1 MLDLTQ
7 TEPATRYQTFARH
20 DMDVLAR
27 LEHTAEPYRQSGYII
42 TSQAATSI
50 TLCQTQRSFSAPFY
64 VALRLIFWP
73 IALLYLGR
81 AFNRRERVVCLR
93 LTSQGVIEEDGYTLE
108 HARRERQHTAIFTS
122 ICLII
127 MLLAVMAVILINSR
141 RLNKSPDVTLQRSA
155 VEQRNAPAVPD
166 TRQALPIPPQ
176 AAKSIQPEGSR
187 AGSVSPDSVQGKAIL
202 AVIREHVED
211 EAEQKVVFKNI
222 SLKVQGEWALFRA
235 EMRGE
240 KGGKVSTY
248 PPEDGS
254 IDHPTSRVVALL
266 RVTQL
271 GWSVEAIDSSAT
283 KGSAAA
289 LRRVMPNAPPG
300 LFTTSEGQK

>member
-1 MLDLTQ
+1 MN
-7 TEPATRYQTFARH
+7 
-20 DMDVLAR
+20 VIAR
-27 LEHTAEPYRQSGYII
+27 LEQAAEPYRQRGYII

-50 TLCQTQRSFSAPFY
+50 TLCQTQRSFSTPLY

-73 IALLYLGR
+73 VALLYLGR

-93 LTSQGVIEEDGYTLE
+93 LTSQGMIEEDGYTLE
-108 HARRERQHTAIFTS
+108 HARHERQRMLIFMT
-122 ICLII
+122 ICLI
-127 MLLAVMAVILINSR
+127 MLLTVVAVILINSR
-141 RLNKSPDVTLQRSA
+141 RPSKSPVATLQLPT
-155 VEQRNAPAVPD
+155 VEQRNAPAVPG
-166 TRQALPIPPQ
+166 TRQTLPIPPP
-176 AAKSIQPEGSR
+176 AVKVVQPDASR
-187 AGSVSPDSVQGKAIL
+187 ASFASPDSVQGKAIL

-235 EMRGE
+235 EMRDE
-240 KGGKVSTY
+240 KGSKVSTY

-283 KGSAAA
+283 KGSAAS